1 MQSVDGPRV
10 VLARRYSGVAG
21 PVAGMARPQS
31 AQTNRRHDAIAVAV
45 NVTVALLQLVGRA
58 LSNKPTPVVVPA
70 HLTSGTDTAKYR

>member
-1 MQSVDGPRV
+1 V

-45 NVTVALLQLVGRA
+45 AVNVTVALLQLVGRA
-58 LSNKPTPVVVPA
+58 LSNKPTPVVIPA